1 MPTITFDT
9 LKFLESLKQEG
20 FDEQQAKGLTSAF
33 QEAQDTHLDELS
45 TKKDLNELRLEI
57 KGELLVIKWMLALII
72 IVSVVPILR
81 SWLEG

>member
-1 MPTITFDT
+1 M
-9 LKFLESLKQEG
+9 
-20 FDEQQAKGLTSAF
+20 F

>member
-9 LKFLESLKQEG
+9 LKFVESLKQSR
-20 FDEQQAKGLTSAF
+20 FDEQQTKGLTSAF

>member
-9 LKFLESLKQEG
+9 LKFVESLKKSG

-57 KGELLVIKWMLALII
+57 KGELLVIKWMLSLII

>member
-1 MPTITFDT
+1 M
-9 LKFLESLKQEG
+9 
-20 FDEQQAKGLTSAF
+20 TSAF
-33 QEAQDTHLDELS
+33 QAAQDTHLDELS

-72 IVSVVPILR
+72 IVSMVPILR

>member
-9 LKFLESLKQEG
+9 LKFVESLKQSG

-57 KGELLVIKWMLALII
+57 KGGLLVIKWMLALII

>member
-9 LKFLESLKQEG
+9 LKFVESLKQSR

-72 IVSVVPILR
+72 IVSTVPILR